1 MKRAFLALP
10 GPIPLKVVIAI
21 LIVVVVLLILNV
33 VYEWM
38 GSVLLDTGGG
48 VG

>member
-10 GPIPLKVVIAI
+10 GPMPVKVLLAVIIVIAVI
-21 LIVVVVLLILNV
+21 IALLFI
-33 VYEWM
+33 YDWM
-38 GSVLLDTGGG
+38 GENLLDTGGG